1 MGNYV
6 LRTFDRS
13 LKGVAIDDDKLCDA
27 ARELRAGQFEANLGG
42 HLYKKRIPLTRGK
55 SCGVRAVMA
64 FKSDNDLFFINGW
77 VKNVVKKGCR
87 EIPDDVLLLYKAVAI
102 QMINMTPEQ
111 AQLALKTGKMREV
124 KCDG

>member
-42 HLYKKRIPLTRGK
+42 HLYK
-55 SCGVRAVMA
+55 
-64 FKSDNDLFFINGW
+64 NGY
-77 VKNVVKKGCR
+77 R
-87 EIPDDVLLLYKAVAI
+87 
-102 QMINMTPEQ
+102 
-111 AQLALKTGKMREV
+111 
-124 KCDG
+124 